1 MKSRK
6 STKAPQKRNAD
17 ATRAKILQAALSE
30 FSERGLPAA
39 STDDIAARC
48 GVNKRMIYYYF
59 GSKEGLYLAALELV
73 FENLVARERDM
84 QIEHL
89 EPPAAIEAMINLK
102 IDYYVENPHFISFLS
117 MENFYKAR
125 HLRKSKKLRMFRAPL
140 TDVIT
145 RILDRGQRSGHF
157 RQDVEPV
164 DFYVSMCA
172 LCIMYFSN
180 QYTFGAIF
188 GREMLTPANVER
200 RRRAVIDFV
209 LSYLQTPNATPLP
222 AVRRRARELASLV
235 S

>member
-6 STKAPQKRNAD
+6 STKRPQKRNAE
-17 ATRAKILQAALSE
+17 ATRAKILKAALSE

-39 STDDIAARC
+39 STDDIAERC

-73 FENLVARERDM
+73 FENLVGREREM

-102 IDYYVENPHFISFLS
+102 IDYYLENPHFISFLS

-125 HLRKSKKLRMFRAPL
+125 HLRKSKKLKTFRTPL

-145 RILDRGQRSGHF
+145 RILERGQRSGHF
-157 RQDVEPV
+157 RKDVEPV

-188 GREMLTPANVER
+188 ARDMMTPTNIER

-209 LSYLQTPNATPLP
+209 LSYLQTPNAAPLP
-222 AVRRRARELASLV
+222 AIRRRAREFASLV

>member
-17 ATRAKILQAALSE
+17 ATRAKILKAALSE

-39 STDDIAARC
+39 STDDIAERC

-73 FENLVARERDM
+73 FENLVAREREM

-89 EPPAAIEAMINLK
+89 GPPAAIEAMINLK
-102 IDYYVENPHFISFLS
+102 IDYYLENPHFISFVS

-125 HLRKSKKLRMFRAPL
+125 HLRKSKKLKMFRAPL
-140 TDVIT
+140 TDIIT
-145 RILDRGQRSGHF
+145 RILERGQRSGQF
-157 RQDVEPV
+157 RHDVEPV

-180 QYTFGAIF
+180 QHTFGAIF
-188 GREMLTPANVER
+188 GRQMLTPANVER
-200 RRRAVIDFV
+200 RRRAAIDFV
-209 LSYLQTPNATPLP
+209 LSYLQTPNAAPLP
-222 AVRRRARELASLV
+222 SIRRRTRELAALV